1 LLSATNTPARAK
13 VNPDCSES
21 AAAAEKLGVDCLR
34 RVRHLPDRRGDFALL
49 SFPGLHLPVA
59 TVSCV
64 TFAVASGQDAGLR
77 AALVADDTQP
87 TRILEKVMNKD
98 EKTALIRE
106 FAVND
111 KDVGSSEV
119 QIAILSKRIAE
130 LTEHLK
136 IHKKDHSTRRGLINM
151 VNRRRKL
158 LKYLESRSHERYIE
172 IIHRLKLRR

>member
-1 LLSATNTPARAK
+1 
-13 VNPDCSES
+13 
-21 AAAAEKLGVDCLR
+21 
-34 RVRHLPDRRGDFALL
+34 
-49 SFPGLHLPVA
+49 
-59 TVSCV
+59 
-64 TFAVASGQDAGLR
+64 
-77 AALVADDTQP
+77 
-87 TRILEKVMNKD
+87 MNKD

-136 IHKKDHSTRRGLINM
+136 IHRKDHSTRRGLINM

-158 LKYLESRSHERYIE
+158 LKYLESRSHEKYIE